1 MGLRRSHLVCYTVR
15 MMIKED
21 IFEVT
26 LARWADGTNTTT
38 HILATDLEHAKRI
51 AWRKW
56 RSGAVEP
63 AKPFPK
69 FDGKKVG
76 EFNR

>member
-1 MGLRRSHLVCYTVR
+1 MSHPLCYTVR

-21 IFEVT
+21 LFEVT
-26 LARWADGTNTTT
+26 LARWEDGTDTKT

-56 RSGAVEP
+56 RSVAVEP
-63 AKPFPK
+63 APFHTNAK
-69 FDGKKVG
+69 EEFG
-76 EFNR
+76 EFVD

>member
-1 MGLRRSHLVCYTVR
+1 MSHPLCYTVR

-21 IFEVT
+21 LFEVT
-26 LARWADGTNTTT
+26 LARWADGTTTTT

-56 RSGAVEP
+56 KSVAVEP